1 MVSALPRYVHRFW
14 VRTAFVRPDAT
25 AVKAEF
31 TRDKLAREENTD
43 LWRAKARP

>member
-25 AVKAEF
+25 EGVRSAYRGAVKAEY
-31 TRDKLAREENTD
+31 TLV
-43 LWRAKARP
+43 